1 VSPDPRP
8 YWRRRLLWP
17 FLALLALNVAGLA
30 AYTLPRVWQAR
41 SVASRRQT
49 LQAELELERTRLD
62 GLKAKAAAIR
72 ENERDAGRFLKELVG
87 SKDETLLPLL
97 RRIEKIASELGLEA
111 ARASYKPEEL
121 SGAPLVQFVI
131 TLPLSGTYVELVS
144 FLDRLER
151 LPQFVTVDKL
161 GIRGTPDGQ
170 GPTDLDLILSAYFR
184 APEAVDA
191 P

>member
-87 SKDETLLPLL
+87 SKEETLLPLL
-97 RRIEKIASELGLEA
+97 RGLEKTASELGLEP
-111 ARASYKPEEL
+111 ARMSYSTEAL

-131 TLPLSGTYVELVS
+131 TLPLSGTYPELVS
-144 FLDRLER
+144 FLGRLEQ
-151 LPQFVTVDKL
+151 LPHFVTVDRL
-161 GIRGTPDGQ
+161 AIRGASDGQ
-170 GPTDLDLILSAYFR
+170 GPTDLDLTLSAYFR
-184 APEAVDA
+184 TPEAGS
-191 P
+191 